1 VGLRYCNTS
10 KDSGR
15 MRDGC
20 RKGRRWHR
28 AGIRVLEMLL
38 PPFYN
43 VTNLLQCDP
52 RVTEG
57 LKNFIL
63 IPLPQVHQIDK
74 PNSIPPISFAIVCH
88 AWPGCFFGRSHPR
101 HGPHCPRLSWYRIW
115 TDCRRL
121 PGLPET
127 GRATH
132 LLEKLLIAHARC
144 RRRIRRGGVG

>member
-1 VGLRYCNTS
+1 
-10 KDSGR
+10 